1 MAPTDEER
9 FTDVSL
15 EDDEDSE
22 DVKSDH
28 KRKDKDRSKIK
39 FAAVMQRSE
48 AVAYF
53 AALVDGLRH
62 GRLQFRHG
70 DESVALEPTEQVSI
84 EVKATKKGDKERVAF
99 EIEWKRTAR
108 EALEVSG

>member
-1 MAPTDEER
+1 MAQIDEDLLA
-9 FTDVSL
+9 DVSR
-15 EDDEDSE
+15 EDDDSE
-22 DVKSDH
+22 EPKSDH
-28 KRKDKDRSKIK
+28 KRKDKEKAKIK

-70 DESVALEPTEQVSI
+70 DESVTLEPTEQVTV
-84 EVKATKKGDKERVAF
+84 EVKAAKKGDKERVAF
-99 EIEWKRTAR
+99 ELEWKRTAR
-108 EALEVSG
+108 ETLEVNG